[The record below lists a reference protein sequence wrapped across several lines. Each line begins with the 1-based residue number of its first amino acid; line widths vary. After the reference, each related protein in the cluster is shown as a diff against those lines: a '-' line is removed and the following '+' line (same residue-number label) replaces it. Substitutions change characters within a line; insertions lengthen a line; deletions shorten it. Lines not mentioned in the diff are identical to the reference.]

1 MTRLIRTAFLA
12 ALATAISAGACAFA
26 QAQPFSSLDPARIFA
41 HSPSALI
48 ALEQPARHRASVG
61 GELFYTAGE
70 NSDTLIAAAIGQPSS
85 VASVNLVIPER
96 ITTPTALIA
105 VTSTPALYADD
116 TPLLPAPTEPAV
128 ARGDADLLPALAA
141 APVRFGAYLPYVP
154 ALQQITA
161 GPVVPV
167 ELKSVQ
173 VTAQAVAGGMQTLH
187 PDAFHALQV
196 CGTTDQAAPCPYLA
210 DSRAAS
216 LNVQTNFNIR
226 AGNDR
231 LGLQLAGGL
240 DRFTV
245 GQSAVFPYVPV
256 NPDSTP
262 SGSVSIFDPQAPVLS
277 YPGLTSVSRQSVGAT
292 LAVPVTPRVTV
303 GLQFQRQRYQG
314 DYGSLLFPG
323 LDANKDTYLGNLT
336 YKLPYGSSA
345 ITLSARQYRYQD
357 LFSPD
362 YTLTQTRADL
372 NFTVKF

>member
-12 ALATAISAGACAFA
+12 ALATAMSAGACAIA
-26 QAQPFSSLDPARIFA
+26 QAQPASSLDPARIFDRF
-41 HSPSALI
+41 PGTLI
-48 ALEQPARHRASVG
+48 ALEKPSRHRASVG
-61 GELFYTAGE
+61 AELFYVGGE
-70 NSDTLIAAAIGQPSS
+70 TSDASVAAPNGQPTLT
-85 VASVNLVIPER
+85 AAVNLVIPQR
-96 ITTPTALIA
+96 ATTSLPLIA
-105 VTSTPALYADD
+105 VTNTPALYADD
-116 TPLLPAPTEPAV
+116 TPLLPAPTETAV
-128 ARGDADLLPALAA
+128 VRSGTDLTQSLPA

-154 ALQQITA
+154 ALEQMTA
-161 GPVVPV
+161 RPVAPV
-167 ELKSVQ
+167 ELKTVQ
-173 VTAQAVAGGMQTLH
+173 ITAQAVAGGMQTLH

-231 LGLQLAGGL
+231 LGLQFSGGL
-240 DRFTV
+240 ERLSV

-256 NPDSTP
+256 NIDATP
-262 SGSVSIFDPQAPVLS
+262 GGGVSIFDPQAPVLS
-277 YPGLTSVSRQSVGAT
+277 YPGLTSVSKQNVGAT
-292 LAVPVTPRVTV
+292 LAVPVTPRITV
-303 GLQFQRQRYQG
+303 GLQFQRQQYQG

-323 LDANKDTYLGNLT
+323 LAANKDTYLGNLT
-336 YKLPYGSSA
+336 YKLPSGSSA